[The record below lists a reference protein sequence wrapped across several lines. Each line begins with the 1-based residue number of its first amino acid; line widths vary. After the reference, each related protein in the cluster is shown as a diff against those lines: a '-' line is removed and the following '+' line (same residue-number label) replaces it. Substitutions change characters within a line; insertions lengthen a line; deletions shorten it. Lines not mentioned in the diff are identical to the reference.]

1 MKKSHADS
9 EMIWALSHLCEVQDF
24 RCEYL
29 NQKIAE
35 ALGWEKHE
43 DLWYSPKELEAVR
56 KKKKSICRYGYS
68 VEFLPRLTSS
78 IDDAMELAL
87 EFGFVLALGD
97 LVADGLPGCVL
108 CVSTNPL
115 VTYTGTSLAGKDSTG
130 RLARAVTAACLAAKA
145 SQLEIA
151 EFEASLG

>member
-1 MKKSHADS
+1 MKKNHADS
-9 EMIWALSHLCEVQDF
+9 EMMWALSHLCEVQDS
-24 RCEYL
+24 RCEHL

-43 DLWYSPKELEAVR
+43 GLWYSPKELEAVR

-87 EFGFVLALGD
+87 EFGFVLALGG

-145 SQLEIA
+145 SELEII